1 MPGAAI
7 FLLALAMSFLPDAI
21 ALPRSAPP
29 WRRNAAALATHGF
42 SVATVFLL
50 TLAVSVRPVF
60 AGFVA
65 VSLTGLLAVVSNA
78 KYASLRE
85 PLVFS
90 DLSLFSQLFRHPRMY
105 LPFLSFAN
113 VLALGFGVAVFI
125 GMMVLSMP
133 LQGASRGLLLA
144 GAAASFLLHAWA
156 VRTLRLT
163 MQPDADQRQH
173 GFYAVFVA
181 YLLNGLRPTTAAA
194 LRTAMSHGP
203 FSRTA
208 EPTVRPDVIVIQSES
223 FFDARRLGLAVRADL
238 LPNFDAACAEAVQCG
253 QLEVPAWGANTM
265 RTEFAVLSGLD
276 SGAQGYARF
285 YPYAYIRQPCTSLAG
300 WFRRA
305 DYRTLAMHPYHGDFF
320 GRHRVLPLMHFDRFL
335 DIRHFNK
342 AQRAGPYVADLAV
355 ADAIQ
360 VELEAAGDSPAFVFA
375 MTIENHGPLHLE
387 HVAPGEAASYHA
399 FGEGK
404 PWNDLTAYLRHLA
417 NADAMIGQL
426 TRYLATRKRPA
437 ILCFYGD
444 HVPALPAVYRQTDH
458 LPIHS
463 DYLLWRSDAA
473 SAPPSQQKRMRVHAE
488 SLGKLLIDCI
498 SAPLPASQDAGASRT
513 NAASTESQQQQQ

>member
-29 WRRNAAALATHGF
+29 WRRSAAALATHVF

-50 TLAVSVRPVF
+50 TLAVSARPLF

-65 VSLTGLLAVVSNA
+65 VSLTALLAVVSNA
-78 KYASLRE
+78 KHASLRE
-85 PLVFS
+85 PLVFT

-105 LPFLSFAN
+105 LPFLSIAN
-113 VLALGFGVAVFI
+113 LLVLGSGVAVFV
-125 GMMVLSMP
+125 GVLVLSTP
-133 LQGASRGLLLA
+133 LPDAPQGLLLA
-144 GAAASFLLHAWA
+144 GAVASFLVHALA
-156 VRTLRLT
+156 ARALPLA

-173 GFYAVFVA
+173 GFYTVFVA
-181 YLLNGLRPTTAAA
+181 CLLNGLRPATAAA

-203 FSRTA
+203 FSRAA
-208 EPTVRPDVIVIQSES
+208 EPVVRPDVIVIQSES
-223 FFDARRLGLAVRADL
+223 FFDARRLGPAVRADL
-238 LPNFDAACAEAVQCG
+238 LANFDAACTQAMQYGE
-253 QLEVPAWGANTM
+253 LEVPAWGANTM

-276 SGAQGYARF
+276 SCAQGYARF
-285 YPYAYIRQPCTSLAG
+285 YPYAYIHRPCTSLAG
-300 WFRRA
+300 WFSRA
-305 DYRTLAMHPYHGDFF
+305 GYRTVAMHPYHGDFF

-335 DIRHFNK
+335 DIRHFEQ
-342 AQRAGPYVADLAV
+342 AQRAGPYVADAAV

-360 VELEAAGDSPAFVFA
+360 AELEAAGDSPAFVMA
-375 MTIENHGPLHLE
+375 LTIENHGPLHLE

-404 PWNDLTAYLRHLA
+404 PWDDLTAYLRHLT

-437 ILCFYGD
+437 LLCFSGD
-444 HVPALPAVYRQTDH
+444 HVPAVPAVYHQAGH
-458 LPIHS
+458 LPPHS
-463 DYLLWRSDAA
+463 DYLLWHSDAA
-473 SAPPSQQKRMRVHAE
+473 SGPPCQPKHMQVRAE
-488 SLGKLLIDCI
+488 SLGQLLIDCI
-498 SAPLPASQDAGASRT
+498 SAPQPASRDAGATRT
-513 NAASTESQQQQQ
+513 NAADTENQWQ